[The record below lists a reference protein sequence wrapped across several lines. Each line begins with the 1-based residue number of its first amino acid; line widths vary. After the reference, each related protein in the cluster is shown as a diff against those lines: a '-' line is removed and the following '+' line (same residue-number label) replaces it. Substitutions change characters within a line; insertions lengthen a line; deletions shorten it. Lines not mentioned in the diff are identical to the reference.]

1 MQRPSKYSVNHSS
14 KTLITFPSLRLQ
26 LKSGILMSLE
36 DSEQLSQELS
46 LQALNSTQVV
56 SPKELSAAV
65 DSVTMNDLNQVVSR
79 VMKSKVAIASLGQI
93 HNVPVLEE
101 LV

>member
-1 MQRPSKYSVNHSS
+1 
-14 KTLITFPSLRLQ
+14 
-26 LKSGILMSLE
+26 MSLE